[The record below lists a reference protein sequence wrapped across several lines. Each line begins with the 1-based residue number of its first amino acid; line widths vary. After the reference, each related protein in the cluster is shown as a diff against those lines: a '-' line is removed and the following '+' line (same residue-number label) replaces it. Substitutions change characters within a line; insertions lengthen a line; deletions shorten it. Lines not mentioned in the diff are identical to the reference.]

1 MASDWTPSKAA
12 YRLTHVLNSFTAA
25 HGVPRFPIDIDGLAL
40 EAARLFHWPDAITE
54 IQSADIRHF
63 EGALFPGHERKKWL
77 LLYNHRI
84 ASPGR
89 IRFTK
94 AHELGHYILHRTLR
108 ESFSCTEQDM
118 LAWSDDV
125 RNIES
130 QADLFASTLLMP
142 LDDFRAQIT
151 QPVDF
156 DLFGHC
162 ADRYGT
168 SLTATTL
175 KWLDSTEE
183 NALLVVSRDGFIRW
197 AHSSKCAME
206 AGAFFRSRSSPPLS
220 LPDRSLAADERV
232 GHERVGITIEAS
244 VWFPHAEMGE
254 TLREL
259 KISADQYDSIMTLLV
274 LPRHARVWPPRRLED
289 GEDA

>member
-1 MASDWTPSKAA
+1 MANDWTPSKAA
-12 YRLTHVLNSFTAA
+12 YRLTHVLNSFAAA
-25 HGVPRFPIDIDGLAL
+25 HGTSRFPIDVDGLAL
-40 EAARLFHWPDAITE
+40 EAARLFHWSDAITE
-54 IQSADIRHF
+54 IQSADIQHF
-63 EGALFPGHERKKWL
+63 EGALFAGSERKKWL

-94 AHELGHYILHRTLR
+94 AHELGHYLLHRTLC

-125 RNIES
+125 KNIEA

-156 DLFGHC
+156 DLLGHC

-175 KWLDSTEE
+175 KWLDSTDE

-197 AHSSKCAME
+197 AHSSKRAMD

-220 LPDRSLAADERV
+220 LPDQSLAADERV
-232 GHERVGITIEAS
+232 GHERYGVTLAAS
-244 VWFPHAEMGE
+244 IWFPHAEPSE
-254 TLREL
+254 TLCEL
-259 KISADQYDSIMTLLV
+259 KISADQYDSVMTLLV
-274 LPRHARVWPPRRLED
+274 LPRHARVWPPWKPE
-289 GEDA
+289 GA